1 MMRASPSA
9 KGLRQ
14 TRDVMNL
21 NGTLA
26 ELTGNTG
33 EYSEWC
39 YWITIMGGPSATAP
53 WGWQPDGRHAIINR
67 FVPGDQAVMTPVFM
81 GSEPVRAASGK
92 FKGTVVLQAGQD
104 KGLALMQALNASQQ
118 AAARMRKDKSGS
130 DLLTDACNL
139 PAAASAAP
147 ALSRRQASRQNGAC
161 HRSSEGV
168 HR

>member
-118 AAARMRKDKSGS
+118 AAARIPQGQERQRPARRRLQAAGS
-130 DLLTDACNL
+130 IISSTGIE
-139 PAAASAAP
+139 PSTGIAAKRR
-147 ALSRRQASRQNGAC
+147 LSPII
-161 HRSSEGV
+161 
-168 HR
+168 